1 LGIARIARIGKAGWK
16 VFMVFLRYVGCFLWI
31 FVLAMPFSV
40 VQAQE
45 KFITRVGY
53 YVDNA
58 GSLGVGG

>member
-1 LGIARIARIGKAGWK
+1 
-16 VFMVFLRYVGCFLWI
+16 LRYVGCFLWI